1 MVNIVST
8 IIPIFAII
16 FLGWFVRH
24 RGLVPAQLLGPANR
38 LVYYV
43 AVPAMI
49 FREIATASFTE
60 QFNAT
65 LLGCTLLP
73 VLLVFVLSFA
83 GGSLARIPRSGLGT
97 FMQSSFHG
105 NLGYIGLAVAY
116 YFLGTEGFVRA
127 GIIAGFLMLL
137 QNSLAVIALQVCS
150 ASALARPDVRFM
162 ASRIVGNPVILSA
175 LAGMAFSVSGVS
187 VPLLIDRSLK
197 ILSGLALP
205 LALIVIGASL
215 SFELIRL
222 RILSALGTGMLKL
235 IVLPAIGYLLYGWF
249 GVAAQDYL
257 PALILLAAPTATL
270 TYVMATEMS
279 GDVELA
285 IAAIS
290 INTLLSA
297 MTFTVWLGV
306 AGRYVS

>member
-1 MVNIVST
+1 MVNILST

-24 RGLVPAQLLGPANR
+24 KGLVPVQLLGPANR

-49 FREIATASFTE
+49 FREIAAASFTE

-73 VLLVFVLSFA
+73 VVLVFLLSFA
-83 GGSLARIPRSGLGT
+83 AGSLARIPRNGLGT

-105 NLGYIGLAVAY
+105 NLGYIGLAVAF

-137 QNSLAVIALQVCS
+137 QNSLAVVALQVCFAGS
-150 ASALARPDVRFM
+150 LTWRDLRFM
-162 ASRIVGNPVILSA
+162 AGRVVGNPVILSA
-175 LAGMAFSVSGVS
+175 LAGMAFSISGVS

-215 SFELIRL
+215 SFKLIRL
-222 RILSALGTGMLKL
+222 RLSWALGAGMLKL
-235 IVLPAIGYLLYGWF
+235 VVLPASGYFLYTWF
-249 GVAAQDYL
+249 GVAARDYL
-257 PALILLAAPTATL
+257 PGLILLAAPTATL
-270 TYVMATEMS
+270 TYVMATEMG

-290 INTLLSA
+290 VNTLLSA
-297 MTFTVWLGV
+297 ITFAVWLGM
-306 AGRYVS
+306 AG

>member
-8 IIPIFAII
+8 IIPIFAVI
-16 FLGWFVRH
+16 FLGWFVRYK
-24 RGLVPAQLLGPANR
+24 GLVPVQLLGPANR

-49 FREIATASFTE
+49 FREIAAASFTE

-83 GGSLARIPRSGLGT
+83 GGSLARIPRTSLGT

-137 QNSLAVIALQVCS
+137 QNFLAVIALQVCS
-150 ASALARPDVRFM
+150 AGSLSRPDVRFM
-162 ASRIVGNPVILSA
+162 VSRIVGNPVILSA
-175 LAGMAFSVSGVS
+175 LGGMAFSVSGAS

-222 RILSALGTGMLKL
+222 RIFSALGAGMLKL
-235 IVLPAIGYLLYGWF
+235 VVLPAMGYLLYGWF

-257 PALILLAAPTATL
+257 PGLILLAAPTATL
-270 TYVMATEMS
+270 TYVMATEMK

-285 IAAIS
+285 VAAIS

-297 MTFTVWLGV
+297 VTFTVWLGI
-306 AGRYVS
+306 AG

>member
-1 MVNIVST
+1 MTNILST

-24 RGLVPAQLLGPANR
+24 RGLVPVQLLGPANR

-49 FREIATASFTE
+49 FREIAAASFTE

-65 LLGCTLLP
+65 LLGCTLIP
-73 VLLVFVLSFA
+73 VLLVFLISFA
-83 GGSLARIPRSGLGT
+83 AGALARIPRAGLGT

-105 NLGYIGLAVAY
+105 NLGYIGLAVAF
-116 YFLGTEGFVRA
+116 YFLGTDGFVRA

-137 QNSLAVIALQVCS
+137 QNALAVIALQVCS
-150 ASALARPDVRFM
+150 ARSGTRLDLRFM
-162 ASRIVGNPVILSA
+162 ASRVVGNPVILSA

-215 SFELIRL
+215 SFELIRQH
-222 RILSALGTGMLKL
+222 ISSALGAGMLKL
-235 IVLPAIGYLLYGWF
+235 VVLPATGCFLYTWF
-249 GVAAQDYL
+249 GVEAHDYL
-257 PALILLAAPTATL
+257 PGLILLAAPTATL
-270 TYVMATEMS
+270 TYVMATEMG

-290 INTLLSA
+290 INTMLSA
-297 MTFTVWLGV
+297 ITFAVWLGI
-306 AGRYVS
+306 AG

>member
-1 MVNIVST
+1 MTNILST

-16 FLGWFVRH
+16 FLGWFVRYK
-24 RGLVPAQLLGPANR
+24 GLVPAQLLGPANR

-49 FREIATASFTE
+49 FREIAAASFTE
-60 QFNAT
+60 QFSLT
-65 LLGCTLLP
+65 LLGCTLIP
-73 VLLVFVLSFA
+73 VLLVFLLSFPA
-83 GGSLARIPRSGLGT
+83 GSLARIPRTGLGT

-105 NLGYIGLAVAY
+105 NLGYIGLAVAF

-137 QNSLAVIALQVCS
+137 QNALAVVALQVCS
-150 ASALARPDVRFM
+150 AGSLRRLDLRFM
-162 ASRIVGNPVILSA
+162 AGRVVGNPVILSA
-175 LAGMAFSVSGVS
+175 LAGMAFSILGVS

-215 SFELIRL
+215 SFDLIRL
-222 RILSALGTGMLKL
+222 RVSSALGTGMLKL
-235 IVLPAIGYLLYGWF
+235 VVLPAAGYFLYTWF
-249 GVAAQDYL
+249 GVPAHHYL
-257 PALILLAAPTATL
+257 PGLILLAAPTATL
-270 TYVMATEMS
+270 TYVMAIEMG
-279 GDVELA
+279 GDAELA

-297 MTFTVWLGV
+297 MTFAVWLGI
-306 AGRYVS
+306 AG

>member
-1 MVNIVST
+1 MVNILTT

-24 RGLVPAQLLGPANR
+24 KGLVPVQLLGPANR

-49 FREIATASFTE
+49 FREIAAASFTE

-73 VLLVFVLSFA
+73 VLLVFLLSFA
-83 GGSLARIPRSGLGT
+83 IGSLARIPRTGLGT

-105 NLGYIGLAVAY
+105 NLGYIGLAVAF

-137 QNSLAVIALQVCS
+137 QNSLAVVALQACS
-150 ASALARPDVRFM
+150 AGCFTWRDLRFM
-162 ASRIVGNPVILSA
+162 AGRVVGNPVILSA
-175 LAGMAFSVSGVS
+175 LAGMTFSISGVS

-222 RILSALGTGMLKL
+222 RLSRALGAGILKL
-235 IVLPAIGYLLYGWF
+235 VVLPASGYFLYRWF
-249 GVAAQDYL
+249 GVPAHDYL
-257 PALILLAAPTATL
+257 PGLILLAAPTATL
-270 TYVMATEMS
+270 TYVMATEMG

-285 IAAIS
+285 IAAVS

-297 MTFTVWLGV
+297 ITFAVWLGM
-306 AGRYVS
+306 AG

>member
-1 MVNIVST
+1 MTDILST

-24 RGLVPAQLLGPANR
+24 KGLVPVQLLGPANR

-49 FREIATASFTE
+49 FREIAAASFTE

-65 LLGCTLLP
+65 LLVCTLLP
-73 VLLVFVLSFA
+73 VLLVFLLSFA
-83 GGSLARIPRSGLGT
+83 AGSLARIPRTGLGT

-105 NLGYIGLAVAY
+105 NLGYIGLAVAF

-137 QNSLAVIALQVCS
+137 QNALSVIALQVCS
-150 ASALARPDVRFM
+150 AGALGRLDLRFM
-162 ASRIVGNPVILSA
+162 AGRVVGNPVILSA
-175 LAGMAFSVSGVS
+175 LAGMAFSVSGIS
-187 VPLLIDRSLK
+187 VPLLIDRSLQ

-222 RILSALGTGMLKL
+222 RISSALGAGMLKL
-235 IVLPAIGYLLYGWF
+235 VVLPGAGYFLYTWF
-249 GVAAQDYL
+249 GVETYDYL
-257 PALILLAAPTATL
+257 PGLILLAAPTATL
-270 TYVMATEMS
+270 TYVMATEMG
-279 GDVELA
+279 GDVELS

-290 INTLLSA
+290 INTMLSA
-297 MTFTVWLGV
+297 ITFAVWLGI
-306 AGRYVS
+306 AG

>member
-1 MVNIVST
+1 MVNILST

-24 RGLVPAQLLGPANR
+24 KGLVPVQLLGPANR

-49 FREIATASFTE
+49 FREIAAASFTE

-73 VLLVFVLSFA
+73 VLLVFILSFVA
-83 GGSLARIPRSGLGT
+83 GSLARIPRPGLGT

-105 NLGYIGLAVAY
+105 NLGYIGLAVAF
-116 YFLGTEGFVRA
+116 YFLGTDGFVRA

-150 ASALARPDVRFM
+150 AGSLTWRDLRFM
-162 ASRIVGNPVILSA
+162 AGRVVGNPVILSA
-175 LAGMAFSVSGVS
+175 LAGMAFSISGVP

-222 RILSALGTGMLKL
+222 RLSKALGAGMLKL
-235 IVLPAIGYLLYGWF
+235 VVLPASGYFLYTWF
-249 GVAAQDYL
+249 GVAAHDYL
-257 PALILLAAPTATL
+257 PGLILLAAPTATL
-270 TYVMATEMS
+270 TYVMATEMG

-290 INTLLSA
+290 INTMLSA
-297 MTFTVWLGV
+297 ITFAVWLGI
-306 AGRYVS
+306 AG

>member
-1 MVNIVST
+1 MMDILST

-24 RGLVPAQLLGPANR
+24 RGMVPVQLLAPANR

-49 FREIATASFTE
+49 FREIAAASFTE

-65 LLGCTLLP
+65 LLGCTLTP
-73 VLLVFVLSFA
+73 VLLVFFISFVA
-83 GGSLARIPRSGLGT
+83 GSLARVPRARLGT
-97 FMQSSFHG
+97 FVQSSFHG
-105 NLGYIGLAVAY
+105 NLGYIGLAVAF

-137 QNSLAVIALQVCS
+137 QNALAVIALQVCS
-150 ASALARPDVRFM
+150 AGSFGRRDMRFM
-162 ASRIVGNPVILSA
+162 AGRVVGNPVILSA

-222 RILSALGTGMLKL
+222 RILSALGAGMLKL
-235 IVLPAIGYLLYGWF
+235 VVLPAVGCVLYTWF
-249 GVAAQDYL
+249 GVATHDYL
-257 PALILLAAPTATL
+257 PGLILLAAPTATL
-270 TYVMATEMS
+270 TYIMATEMG

-285 IAAIS
+285 IAAVS
-290 INTLLSA
+290 VNTMLSA
-297 MTFTVWLGV
+297 VTFALWLGI
-306 AGRYVS
+306 AG

>member
-1 MVNIVST
+1 MVNILST

-24 RGLVPAQLLGPANR
+24 KGLVPVQLLGPANR

-49 FREIATASFTE
+49 FREIAAASFTE

-73 VLLVFVLSFA
+73 VLLVFLLSFA
-83 GGSLARIPRSGLGT
+83 IGSLARIPRAGLGT

-105 NLGYIGLAVAY
+105 NLGYIGLAVAF
-116 YFLGTEGFVRA
+116 YFLGTDGFVRA

-137 QNSLAVIALQVCS
+137 QNSLAVVALQVCS
-150 ASALARPDVRFM
+150 AGCFTWRDLRFM
-162 ASRIVGNPVILSA
+162 AGRVVGNPVILSA
-175 LAGMAFSVSGVS
+175 LAGMVFSVSGVS

-222 RILSALGTGMLKL
+222 RLSRALGAGILKL
-235 IVLPAIGYLLYGWF
+235 VVLPASGYFLYTWF
-249 GVAAQDYL
+249 GVAAYDYL

-270 TYVMATEMS
+270 TYVMATEMG

-290 INTLLSA
+290 INTMLSA
-297 MTFTVWLGV
+297 ITFAVWLGM
-306 AGRYVS
+306 AG